1 MSSLKLEIQSLKS
14 RVCNQGSEVRG
25 QWAEISE
32 ICTSSSAFIIKR
44 ESQWAA
50 VSLGR
55 LEPDL
60 KALVEKVFGSTQT
73 SPIRNLLWLCQ
84 SKSVRPNSL
93 FFYPTQSFVT
103 FKTADQ

>member
-1 MSSLKLEIQSLKS
+1 MSSLKLEIQSFKS
-14 RVCNQGSEVRG
+14 QVCSQGSEVRS

-60 KALVEKVFGSTQT
+60 KALVEKVFG
-73 SPIRNLLWLCQ
+73 
-84 SKSVRPNSL
+84 V
-93 FFYPTQSFVT
+93 
-103 FKTADQ
+103 KTNEPH